1 MSEYNGIKAF
11 QERAKQQKMNSAQFN
26 LFSTEAQRRA
36 EALEG
41 AEDINIDLIDSF
53 PDHPYLVKEDESMAN
68 LVDSILRYGLIEP
81 IIIRPSKEAEGRY
94 QVISGHRRL
103 YAHKRINKDTI
114 KAYIRDLD
122 DDVSIIM
129 MVDSNIHRDEILPSE
144 KAHAYKMR
152 LEAMKR
158 QGKRNDLTSS
168 PVGTKLGIRSNQEV
182 ADQVGDS
189 KSQVARYIRLNWLIP
204 DLLDL
209 CDEKALKLRPAVE
222 LSYLPDEIQEMVYD
236 VFWKRYET
244 MPTYDQASELRRAFE
259 GGEKIRQSAMEFMVE
274 KPSIEKTRRNFK
286 ITTRCMSL
294 IPIKYLKTEE
304 REEYTY
310 KALKYYKEHHKEE

>member
-36 EALEG
+36 EAMEG
-41 AEDINIDLIDSF
+41 AEDIQIDLIDNF
-53 PDHPYLVKEDESMAN
+53 PNHPYLVKEDESMAN
-68 LVDSILRYGLIEP
+68 LIDSIIHYDLIEP
-81 IIIRPSKEAEGRY
+81 IIIRPSKETEGRY

-103 YAHKRINKDTI
+103 YAHKCLNKDTI
-114 KAYIRDLD
+114 KAYVRDLD

-152 LEAMKR
+152 NDAIKR
-158 QGKRNDLTSS
+158 QAGRFSKNGD
-168 PVGTKLGIRSNQEV
+168 PVGPNLKT
-182 ADQVGDS
+182 
-189 KSQVARYIRLNWLIP
+189 SQILANDVNESATQIKRYIRLNWLIP

-209 CDEKALKLRPAVE
+209 CDKKALKLRPAVE
-222 LSYLPDEIQEMVYD
+222 LSYLPDDIQEMVYD
-236 VFWKRYET
+236 VFWKHNET
-244 MPTYDQASELRRAFE
+244 MPTYDQARELRTKFE
-259 GGEKIRQSAMEFMVE
+259 GGAKISESDLQLMTDSPAVE
-274 KPSIEKTRRNFK
+274 KLRRNFK
-286 ITTRCMSL
+286 VTNRCLSL

-310 KALKYYKEHHKEE
+310 KALKYYKEHHKDE